1 MENTFWNISK
11 DDNFVE
17 IFKKS
22 FALYVESGMREK
34 VEVDI
39 DLLRNE
45 KGQFQ
50 VTEDDFK
57 AEFFQFITDHYLRHG
72 KFHLFLYALD
82 TPNH

>member
-1 MENTFWNISK
+1 MENTFWNISE

-45 KGQFQ
+45 EGQFL
-50 VTEDDFK
+50 VTEDNFK
-57 AEFFQFITDHYLRHG
+57 AEFFQFITDHYLR

-82 TPNH
+82 TSNH